1 MLETLLEPWVWI
13 TLAAAFAQNLRS
25 LLQRRLTREL
35 SVQGAAYVRFLYA
48 IPLAYLLLVLVE
60 PSLPQGD
67 SLWVFLG
74 YASVGGIAQ
83 IVGTFCLVLAISRGN
98 FAVGTALSKSEAAQA
113 AIFGLLVLGDTISLT
128 LGLGIALSFVGVC
141 LLLDWPER
149 SASGANATPDNSV
162 GFLGSRTLGVSFWA
176 GLAAGTGFA
185 VAAVSFRGA
194 ATSLPSGSVLERAL
208 LTVVAALTL
217 QTLLHGAYIRLRE
230 PGQLRKVLGVWP
242 LGLCVGCIGGLA
254 SLGWSAAMTLETAGK
269 VRALGQVEIL
279 FTLLTSI
286 LLLGES
292 LSRREVFALGLIVVG
307 LLLLLR

>member
-1 MLETLLEPWVWI
+1 MLQTLLEPWVWI

-48 IPLAYLLLVLVE
+48 IPLAYCLLWLVK

-67 SLWVFLG
+67 ALWVFVG
-74 YASVGGIAQ
+74 YASVGAVAQ
-83 IVGTFCLVLAISRGN
+83 IVGTFCLVLAVTRGN

-113 AIFGLLVLGDTISLT
+113 AVFGLLVLGDSISLA

-141 LLLDWPER
+141 LLLTWPSSGNTEV
-149 SASGANATPDNSV
+149 SSKSWIGAAS
-162 GFLGSRTLGVSFWA
+162 FGVSFWV
-176 GLAAGTGFA
+176 GLGSGTGFA
-185 VAAVSFRGA
+185 IAAVSFRGA

-217 QTLLHGAYIRLRE
+217 QTLLHGAYIWLRE
-230 PGQLRKVLGVWP
+230 PGQLRKVLDAWP

-254 SLGWSAAMTLETAGK
+254 SLGWSAAMTIETAGK
-269 VRALGQVEIL
+269 VRALGQVEML
-279 FTLLTSI
+279 FTLFTST

-292 LSRREVFALGLIVVG
+292 ISRRELVGLGFIVIG

>member
-1 MLETLLEPWVWI
+1 MLQTLLEPWVWI

-25 LLQRRLTREL
+25 LLQRRLTLDL
-35 SVQGAAYVRFLYA
+35 SVQGATYVRFLYA
-48 IPLAYLLLVLVE
+48 IPLAYLLLVLVG
-60 PSLPQGD
+60 PSIPSGD
-67 SLWVFLG
+67 ALWRFLA

-113 AIFGLLVLGDTISLT
+113 AIFGLLVLSDAISLA

-141 LLLDWPER
+141 LLLHWPDR
-149 SASGANATPDNSV
+149 GSSAIVGKGA
-162 GFLGSRTLGVSFWA
+162 LGVSFWS
-176 GLAAGTGFA
+176 GLAAGTSFA

-217 QTLLHGAYIRLRE
+217 QTLLQGAYIRWRE
-230 PGQLRKVLGVWP
+230 PGQLRKVLRVWP

-254 SLGWSAAMTLETAGK
+254 SLGWSAAMTLETAAK
-269 VRALGQVEIL
+269 VRALGQVEML
-279 FTLLTSI
+279 FTLLTSAV
-286 LLLGES
+286 LLGES
-292 LSRREVFALGLIVVG
+292 LSRREYLGLGFIVVG